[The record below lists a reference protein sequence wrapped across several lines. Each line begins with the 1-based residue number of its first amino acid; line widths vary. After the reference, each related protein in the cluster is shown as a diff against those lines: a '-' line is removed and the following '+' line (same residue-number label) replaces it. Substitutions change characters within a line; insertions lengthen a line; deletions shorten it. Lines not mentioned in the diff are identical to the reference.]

1 MLALSGVPAEI
12 TIRYREAMESTWW
25 TRDLPVLDAAVQ
37 LFQTQDFVEVG
48 ALATATG
55 FEPEVVARS
64 LLDMRY
70 RYVSEVQ
77 GMGPK
82 EKWCITGVTPEARQ
96 AVGQW
101 PTPEN
106 VVDSLAQAFTRAAEH
121 EPDPERKGML
131 RTVGGFLAGTG
142 KDIATEVASKVILHQ
157 ARMG

>member
-1 MLALSGVPAEI
+1 
-12 TIRYREAMESTWW
+12 MESTWW
-25 TRDLPVLDAAVQ
+25 TRDLLILDAAVQ

-48 ALATATG
+48 ELAKATG

-64 LLDMRY
+64 LFDMRY

-77 GMGPK
+77 SMGPK
-82 EKWCITGVTPEARQ
+82 EQWCITDVTPEARQ

-106 VVDSLAQAFTRAAEH
+106 VVDSLAQAFTVAAEH

-131 RTVGGFLAGTG
+131 RTVGSFLAGTG

-157 ARMG
+157 AGIG